1 MTGKFKKAAAML
13 CCGMVLISAA
23 CGRTHENIAVQ
34 SVGSDVTEYAVTEKL
49 KFNLPSVYY
58 DEKSFNMHTSAAKL
72 YSTDREILCGTVPHH
87 LLAGE
92 LIAGFLKTAA
102 YSREKT
108 DTVIITAT
116 MHFTE
121 NEPFCTSYCNWDT
134 PFGEIQCDTDITDAI
149 VSTTGAVENDD
160 MAATDH
166 SVSALMPY
174 VKYYFPDAQ
183 TAFLLVDRKADKDT
197 PEKLAELFK
206 QISQEKECLFLFS
219 ADFSHYLE
227 PDETERHDLE
237 TLEAVM
243 SKQYEKV
250 ASMTDDNVDSP
261 HVLGT
266 FMKLGDICGREYIL
280 LERSNSLI
288 MSRLPYSRPEFRE
301 GLTSY
306 FVFTA

>member
-1 MTGKFKKAAAML
+1 
-13 CCGMVLISAA
+13 
-23 CGRTHENIAVQ
+23 
-34 SVGSDVTEYAVTEKL
+34 
-49 KFNLPSVYY
+49 
-58 DEKSFNMHTSAAKL
+58 
-72 YSTDREILCGTVPHH
+72 
-87 LLAGE
+87 
-92 LIAGFLKTAA
+92 
-102 YSREKT
+102 
-108 DTVIITAT
+108 
-116 MHFTE
+116 
-121 NEPFCTSYCNWDT
+121 
-134 PFGEIQCDTDITDAI
+134 
-149 VSTTGAVENDD
+149 
-160 MAATDH
+160 
-166 SVSALMPY
+166 MPY

-288 MSRLPYSRPEFRE
+288 MSRLPYSRPELRE

-306 FVFTA
+306 FVFAA